1 MASARTNDIVYHW
14 KDMPAIM
21 PSLWTYFLYSGETPH
36 RRISKIFEQMTVK
49 CTDDHQPL
57 IEASGAE
64 RLIERK
70 GFFTALPQQTLF

>member
-1 MASARTNDIVYHW
+1 
-14 KDMPAIM
+14 MPNIM
-21 PSLWTYFLYSGETPH
+21 PSLWAYFLNSGETQH

-70 GFFTALPQQTLF
+70 GFFKLCRNKRAL